1 MAYNT
6 PKQREKTREKEAIR
20 LYPIIIQK
28 MVNSL

>member
-6 PKQREKTREKEAIR
+6 PKQREKTRENEAIR
-20 LYPIIIQK
+20 LYAIIVPK